1 MTHPRSY
8 YDAKRALLA
17 KAKTMP
23 GRGYE
28 LERVIPEALA
38 ALGWDEPQPAP
49 DRQGMPLKVWR
60 LPVKSALPSDVHQ
73 RLADASHER
82 AKANRIRWDFEPTG
96 VVIAPTKTA
105 ALDLVHGPDR
115 KSYSRPKTT
124 AVGEVEL
131 TDLAYEAAVA
141 VGSSWVV
148 VIVSELEYEAVPI
161 SDLRH
166 YATTGATR

>member
-23 GRGYE
+23 FRGYD

-38 ALGWDEPQPAP
+38 ALGWDEPQPAT
-49 DRQGMPLKVWR
+49 DDQGKPLKVWR
-60 LPVKSALPSDVHQ
+60 LPVRNALPNDVYQ
-73 RLADASHER
+73 RLADASHEP
-82 AKANRIRWDFEPTG
+82 AKANRQRWDFEPTG

-105 ALDLVHGPDR
+105 ALDLIHGPDR

-124 AVGEVEL
+124 AVWEVAP
-131 TDLAYEAAVA
+131 TDLAYEAASA
-141 VGSSWVV
+141 VGPTWVV
-148 VIVSELEYEAVPI
+148 VIVSELEHEAVPLAA
-161 SDLRH
+161 LRH
-166 YATTGATR
+166 NSATGAPR